1 MNKYKLIWRELIREV
16 VSKESG
22 RSIDLEK
29 IIVETPPRSEL
40 GDLALPMFPFAPLF
54 KTSPKE
60 IAERVAE
67 AIKQDHHAET
77 TYGKVEVQG
86 PYLNIHL
93 SRPIVSA
100 SILTRIKKEAREYG
114 RNSTLAGSKVMVEF
128 SCPNTNKPLH
138 LGHLR
143 NDTLGTTISRIMEE
157 NGAAVLR
164 VNLINDRGIHICKS
178 MLAYREFGE
187 NSTPEQKNIKGDHLV
202 GEYYVRFNSWAKDN
216 PEAEE
221 AAREMLKAWEENQPE
236 VRELWEKM
244 NNWAIEGIEET
255 YKRTGVS
262 FDRIYRESETYQLGR
277 EEVLRGLGKKS
288 FYREKDGSVWVD
300 LSNQNLDKKVLLRSD
315 GTTLYLTQDIGT
327 AVQRQEH
334 WPFDR
339 MIYVVASEQR
349 YHFQVLFQVLKLLG
363 HQWAENLFHLAYGM
377 VNLPQGKMKSREGT
391 VVDADDLLDSLVS
404 LAENEIRDRER
415 SGEVDDIRQTAEKI
429 ALGALN
435 YYLLQASPYKDMI
448 FNPTESISFT
458 GNTGPYLQ
466 YTGARIASILRKFR
480 EKEASLSSA
489 RVKPE
494 LLTTDEEWEIIKL
507 LATYPEIVNLA
518 ATDLNPAV
526 ITGYLYD
533 LAKNFSRF
541 YHDHPVLHN
550 DNADLVVTRIEL
562 ANSVL
567 QVMRNGLS
575 LIGVPFLEKM

>member
-1 MNKYKLIWRELIREV
+1 MNEYKLFWRELIREV

-22 RSIDLEK
+22 RSIDLEE
-29 IIVETPPRSEL
+29 IIAEIPPRPEL
-40 GDLALPMFPFAPLF
+40 GDLAFPMFPFAPLF
-54 KTSPKE
+54 RTSPKE
-60 IAERVAE
+60 IAERVAG
-67 AIKQDHHAET
+67 AIKQDHHAEN
-77 TYGKVEVQG
+77 TYRKVEVQG
-86 PYLNIHL
+86 SYLNIHL

-100 SILTRIKKEAREYG
+100 SILTRINKEGREYG

-143 NDTLGTTISRIMEE
+143 NDTLGMSISRIMQE

-178 MLAYREFGE
+178 MLAYREFGG
-187 NSTPEQKNIKGDHLV
+187 NSTPEQEKLKGDHLV
-202 GEYYVRFNSWAKDN
+202 GEYYVRFNSWVKDN

-244 NNWAIEGIEET
+244 NNWAIEGIEDT
-255 YKRTGVS
+255 YRRTGIS

-277 EEVLRGLGKKS
+277 EEVFRGLEKKV

-300 LSNQNLDKKVLLRSD
+300 LSDQNLDRKVLLRSD

-339 MIYVVASEQR
+339 LIYVVASEQR

-391 VVDADDLLDSLVS
+391 VVDADDLLDNLVS
-404 LAENEIRDRER
+404 LAGKEIRDRER
-415 SGEVDDIRQTAEKI
+415 AGEVDDIRQTAEKI

-448 FNPTESISFT
+448 FNPAESILFT

-480 EKEASLSSA
+480 ERQASFSPA

-494 LLTTDEEWEIIKL
+494 LLTTEEEWEIIKL
-507 LATYPEIVNLA
+507 LASYPEVVNQA
-518 ATDLNPAV
+518 AVELNPAI
-526 ITGYLYD
+526 ITSHLYD
-533 LAKNFSRF
+533 LAKSFSRF

-550 DNADLVVTRIEL
+550 DDPDLVVTRIEL
-562 ANSVL
+562 VNSVL

>member
-1 MNKYKLIWRELIREV
+1 MNEYKLIWRELIREV
-16 VSKESG
+16 VSKEGG
-22 RSIDLEK
+22 RTIDLEE
-29 IIVETPPRSEL
+29 IIVETPPRPEL
-40 GDLALPMFPFAPLF
+40 GDLAFPMFPFTPLF

-60 IAERVAE
+60 IAERVAG

-77 TYGKVEVQG
+77 TYRKVEVQG

-93 SRPIVSA
+93 SRPVVSA
-100 SILTRIKKEAREYG
+100 SILTRIDKEGREYG
-114 RNSTLAGSKVMVEF
+114 RNSALAGSKVMVEF

-143 NDTLGTTISRIMEE
+143 NDTLGMSISRIMED
-157 NGAAVLR
+157 NGADVLK

-178 MLAYREFGE
+178 MLAYREFGG
-187 NSTPEQKNIKGDHLV
+187 NSTPEQENIKGDHLV
-202 GEYYVRFNSWAKDN
+202 GEYYVRFNNWVKDN

-221 AAREMLKAWEENQPE
+221 AARKMLKAWEENQPE

-244 NNWAIEGIEET
+244 NNWAIDGIEET
-255 YKRTGVS
+255 YRRTGVS
-262 FDRIYRESETYQLGR
+262 FDRIYRESETYRLGR
-277 EEVLRGLGKKS
+277 EEVLRGLEKKS
-288 FYREKDGSVWVD
+288 FYREEDGSVWAD
-300 LSNQNLDKKVLLRSD
+300 LSDQNLDKKVLLRSD

-327 AVQRQEH
+327 AVQRKEH

-391 VVDADDLLDSLVS
+391 VVDADDLLDSLVT
-404 LAENEIRDRER
+404 LAEKEIRDRER
-415 SGEVDDIRQTAEKI
+415 SGEVEDIKQTAEKI

-448 FNPTESISFT
+448 FNPAESISFT

-480 EKEASLSSA
+480 EKEASFSSA
-489 RVKPE
+489 RVKSE
-494 LLTTDEEWEIIKL
+494 LLTTEEEWGIIKL
-507 LATYPEIVNLA
+507 LATYPEIVNQA
-518 ATDLNPAV
+518 ATELNPAL
-526 ITGYLYD
+526 IAGHLYD

>member
-1 MNKYKLIWRELIREV
+1 MNEYKLIWRELIREAV
-16 VSKESG
+16 GKESG
-22 RSIDLEK
+22 RSIDLEE
-29 IIVETPPRSEL
+29 IIVETPPRPEL
-40 GDLALPMFPFAPLF
+40 GDLAFPMFPFAPLF
-54 KTSPKE
+54 RTSPKA
-60 IAERVAE
+60 IAERVAG
-67 AIKQDHHAET
+67 AIKQDHHLET
-77 TYGKVEVQG
+77 TYRKVEVVG

-93 SRPIVSA
+93 SRPVVSA
-100 SILTRIKKEAREYG
+100 SILNRINKEGLEYG

-143 NDTLGTTISRIMEE
+143 NDTLGMSISRIMEE
-157 NGAAVLR
+157 NGATVLK

-178 MLAYREFGE
+178 MLAYREFGG
-187 NSTPEQKNIKGDHLV
+187 NTTPEQENIKGDHLV
-202 GEYYVRFNSWAKDN
+202 GKFYVRFSNWVKDN
-216 PEAEE
+216 PEVEE

-236 VRELWEKM
+236 IRELWEKM

-255 YKRTGVS
+255 YRRTGVS

-277 EEVLRGLGKKS
+277 EEVLRGLKKNA

-300 LSNQNLDKKVLLRSD
+300 LSDQNLDKKVLLRSD

-349 YHFQVLFQVLKLLG
+349 YHFQVLFQVLRLLG

-391 VVDADDLLDSLVS
+391 VVDADDLLDSLIS
-404 LAENEIRDRER
+404 LAEKEIRDRER
-415 SGEVDDIRQTAEKI
+415 AGEVDNIRQTAEKI

-435 YYLLQASPYKDMI
+435 YYLLQASSYKDII
-448 FNPTESISFT
+448 FNPAESISFT

-480 EKEASLSSA
+480 EREASFSSG
-489 RVKPE
+489 RLKPE
-494 LLTTDEEWEIIKL
+494 LLATEEEWEIIKL
-507 LATYPEIVNLA
+507 LASYPEAVNQA
-518 ATDLNPAV
+518 AAELNPAL
-526 ITGYLYD
+526 ITGHLYD
-533 LAKNFSRF
+533 LAKSFSRF
-541 YHDHPVLHN
+541 YHDHPVLQN

-562 ANSVL
+562 AKSVL